1 MRDRV
6 EALGDLHPPESSVE
20 HTRHVR
26 DHASRL
32 DQSGL
37 RLPSFLGAIK
47 LLLQDEL
54 KKKMIL
60 GLFQSYTGVSGVF
73 FSKHTIQ
80 NQ

>member
-54 KKKMIL
+54 KKKDDNGTLSELYRSIW
-60 GLFQSYTGVSGVF
+60 FVF
-73 FSKHTIQ
+73 
-80 NQ
+80 